1 MPPRI
6 TREDA
11 ARIAALAKIEM
22 TDAEL
27 DRAATELDAI
37 LGYFDVIARID
48 TTGVEPMG
56 VLTAPP
62 LRPDAPLPSLS
73 PAETF
78 ANAPDADTDAGL
90 FRVPRVLGS

>member
-11 ARIAALAKIEM
+11 ARIAGLAKIEL

-48 TTGVEPMG
+48 TAGIDPSSG
-56 VLTAPP
+56 LQAAPP
-62 LRPDAPLPSLS
+62 LRPDAPGPSLS
-73 PAETF
+73 PADAF
-78 ANAPDADTDAGL
+78 VNAPDADPESGL
-90 FRVPRVLGS
+90 FRVPRVLG